1 MTPTLELESI
11 LIFSVGSNH
20 FCAAMQQ
27 IESVLDYQPLSTLP
41 NTPSYIAGGF
51 WYQGDFVH
59 VINVRKKFALP
70 DRDNPKSGSFITTHI
85 DNELLAFWVDCIEDI
100 TDTRKYSW
108 QKLPVLNTGVF
119 SRALLQH
126 QQIVLEVNFEK
137 LKNTDSLNVADL
149 VKTLSFSDPTIKQS
163 SNIKTIKTQ
172 TSLRSHTESHIIGN
186 STAGPQKRKKPTSA
200 TLLLET
206 DTDTETKTV
215 AGKIST
221 ASTTINFTPS
231 KTTTTPKIIY
241 KQAIENNTVEKSIP
255 AKIEHIFTKT
265 NDTNNIGK
273 PTQTASKNTTAI
285 EHEDASLNIA
295 PLLLLVSVISALL
308 FFTFGTYV
316 LEQKVFDQT
325 LVKIDT
331 RDKLKEQHKAI
342 TIETQHHPIIIQRQQ
357 RSKTLTTSTTIQNT
371 LGGKSGNNIIFM
383 HTVVKGD
390 TLWHIAKQYRDNPYL
405 YPELAKLSKIK
416 DPDLIY
422 PGDTVIIKKRR

>member
-1 MTPTLELESI
+1 MTPTLELEPI
-11 LIFSVGSNH
+11 LIFSVESNH

-41 NTPSYIAGGF
+41 NTPPYIAGGF
-51 WYQGDFVH
+51 WYQGIFVH

-100 TDTRKYSW
+100 TDTSKYSW

-119 SRALLQH
+119 SRALLQYQQH
-126 QQIVLEVNFEK
+126 RQQIVLEVNFEK

-163 SNIKTIKTQ
+163 SNIKTSKTQ
-172 TSLRSHTESHIIGN
+172 APLRPHSERHIIGN
-186 STAGPQKRKKPTSA
+186 STASPLKRKKPTSV
-200 TLLLET
+200 TLFV
-206 DTDTETKTV
+206 KTG
-215 AGKIST
+215 AEKKLT

-231 KTTTTPKIIY
+231 KTTTTPKIFN
-241 KQAIENNTVEKSIP
+241 KQATENNKAEKAIP
-255 AKIEHIFTKT
+255 AKIENIFTKIDNT
-265 NDTNNIGK
+265 HNVNK
-273 PTQTASKNTTAI
+273 PTQTAPRNTTAI
-285 EHEDASLNIA
+285 EHDDTNLNIA
-295 PLLLLVSVISALL
+295 PLLLLASVISALL

-316 LEQKVFDQT
+316 LERKVFEQT
-325 LVKIDT
+325 LVKIST

-342 TIETQHHPIIIQRQQ
+342 TIETQHHPIVIQRQQ
-357 RSKTLTTSTTIQNT
+357 RSKTLATSAAIPNT
-371 LGGKSGNNIIFM
+371 LGGNILFM

-390 TLWHIAKQYRDNPYL
+390 TLWHIAKQYQDNPYL

-416 DPDLIY
+416 NPNLIY
-422 PGDTVIIKKRR
+422 PGDTVTIKRRR